1 MADELDI
8 FANKIKGLINE
19 LPYLV
24 AQAGSKVE
32 AEMAD
37 LNVEQMNEGILSTGK
52 KITPK
57 YSANYAKRKGFTT
70 PNLND
75 EGDFHSGVFVETKQ
89 DYFVFDSTDY
99 KTSKLEIKYSHEI
112 FGIAPKNEQK
122 QADFIDPYLLELIDK
137 KLST

>member
-57 YSANYAKRKGFTT
+57 YSDNYAKMKGFKTF
-70 PNLND
+70 NLKL
-75 EGDFHSGVFVETKQ
+75 EGDFQSGVFVETKQ
-89 DYFVFDSTDY
+89 DYFKFDSIDG
-99 KTSKLEIKYSHEI
+99 KTSDLEWKYSNEI